1 MPIVE
6 SEFGPRSDPRLPAR
20 LAEAATSRWPVWLW
34 SSDGSR
40 ILWANAFGTAIFG
53 ATPRCFDSKSAVGA
67 QIIRLAA
74 TLPSAGPS
82 RLERL
87 RGFGAGF
94 GRALTCA
101 CSRVVSADGTA
112 AVLVV
117 ATEAAGQALPLA
129 ERLRRLFPGPARPVA
144 AFAPRRRAGLC
155 KPRGARTRWRSHH
168 ARCTRD
174 RSDGASCPQ
183 VRPRQPR
190 ARPQA

>member
-6 SEFGPRSDPRLPAR
+6 SELAPRSDPRFAAR
-20 LAEAATSRWPVWLW
+20 LAEAVTSRWPVWLW

-40 ILWANAFGTAIFG
+40 ILWANAVGTAIFG
-53 ATPRCFDSKSAVGA
+53 ATPRRFDSESAVGA

-101 CSRVVSADGTA
+101 CSRVVNADGTA

-117 ATEAAGQALPLA
+117 ATEAAGQALPSH
-129 ERLRRLFPGPARPVA
+129 F
-144 AFAPRRRAGLC
+144 RRAESIF
-155 KPRGARTRWRSHH
+155 TE
-168 ARCTRD
+168 
-174 RSDGASCPQ
+174 
-183 VRPRQPR
+183 
-190 ARPQA
+190 